1 MEPWSF
7 TRPDSS
13 ASGMFF
19 FQNCVT
25 YAVRHIQY
33 LETRLIQYTY
43 IDCIP
48 HNGRA
53 VLDNKAKVRVTG
65 SKSQRLRTNAAS
77 NIDNQRA
84 LGKALPGVPCQFN
97 IKSAD
102 GL

>member
-1 MEPWSF
+1 MNLGASRGQIQAP
-7 TRPDSS
+7 RACSS
-13 ASGMFF
+13 SRT
-19 FQNCVT
+19 VT
-25 YAVRHIQY
+25 YAVRHVQY

-65 SKSQRLRTNAAS
+65 SKCQRLRADAAS

-97 IKSAD
+97 TKSAD